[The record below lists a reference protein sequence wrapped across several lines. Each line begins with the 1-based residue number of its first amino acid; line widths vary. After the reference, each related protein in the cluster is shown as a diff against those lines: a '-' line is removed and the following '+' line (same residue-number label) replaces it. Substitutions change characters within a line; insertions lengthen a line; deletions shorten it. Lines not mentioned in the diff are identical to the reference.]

1 MAAWQQFNEADPP
14 VLPNRAISE
23 SYPPGSTFKLID
35 VAAALSSVRFT
46 PDSQLTA
53 APAITLQ
60 GTNTQLQNFNGNA
73 CGTGETASLRDA
85 LQRSCNTAFAQL
97 ASELGEQALREQAE
111 AFGIGTTDLK
121 VPMQVAPST
130 IGDIPDTA
138 ALQQS
143 SIGQRDVALTPLQNA
158 MVVAAI
164 ANRGEVMQPYLIK
177 EIQSQ
182 ELDPVETTSPD
193 RIGQAIDPS
202 VASTLTELMVNNE
215 NSYSGSGKITGVQIA
230 AKTGTA
236 EHGADPKSTA
246 PHVWYVAFAPAEDP
260 QVAVAVLV
268 ESVGDRSNLAATGAP
283 SPPRSAGP

>member
-1 MAAWQQFNEADPP
+1 
-14 VLPNRAISE
+14 
-23 SYPPGSTFKLID
+23 
-35 VAAALSSVRFT
+35 VAAALSSGRYT
-46 PDSQLTA
+46 PESPFTA
-53 APAITLQ
+53 ASAITLQ
-60 GTNTQLQNFNGNA
+60 GTNTQLGNFNGNA
-73 CGTGETASLRDA
+73 CGTGDTATLRDA

-97 ASELGEQALREQAE
+97 ASELGEQALRDQAE
-111 AFGIGTTDLK
+111 AFGIGTADLQ

-158 MVVAAI
+158 MVAAAI
-164 ANRGEVMQPYLIK
+164 ANGGQVMRPYLVR

-182 ELDPVETTSPD
+182 ELDPVDTTDQD
-193 RIGQAIDPS
+193 RMSQAIDPS
-202 VASTLTELMVNNE
+202 VASTMTEMMVNNE

-236 EHGADPKSTA
+236 EHGPNPQAVA
-246 PHVWYVAFAPAEDP
+246 PHVWYVAFAPADDP

-268 ESVGDRSNLAATGAP
+268 ESGGDRSNLAATGGTVAAP
-283 SPPRSAGP
+283 IGRAVIRAALGTER

>member
-1 MAAWQQFNEADPP
+1 MA
-14 VLPNRAISE
+14 E
-23 SYPPGSTFKLID
+23 S
-35 VAAALSSVRFT
+35 AALEQS
-46 PDSQLTA
+46 
-53 APAITLQ
+53 AI
-60 GTNTQLQNFNGNA
+60 A
-73 CGTGETASLRDA
+73 
-85 LQRSCNTAFAQL
+85 
-97 ASELGEQALREQAE
+97 
-111 AFGIGTTDLK
+111 
-121 VPMQVAPST
+121 
-130 IGDIPDTA
+130 
-138 ALQQS
+138 
-143 SIGQRDVALTPLQNA
+143 QRDVALTPLQNA
-158 MVVAAI
+158 MVVAEI
-164 ANRGEVMQPYLIK
+164 ANGGQVMKPYLIK